1 MGIMDGKHCVITGGA
16 GSVGLASAKALAE
29 AGATIMLVD
38 RDIAALEKAADSI
51 GAKNTLVV
59 AADIANT
66 SEVQA
71 YVKQAAESWGK
82 IDVVFANAGIS
93 GTNASVADFPEDIFD
108 DVLDVNVRGTFL
120 TLKHAIPHIRDG
132 GSIVVTSSI
141 MGVRTR
147 PGTVGYITSKHA
159 LIGMVRCVARELGD
173 RNIRANIIAP
183 GPLEN
188 DFQQAIEDRV
198 STAMGVN
205 ATEMLNNM
213 IPLGRHGTAEEIS
226 RAVLFLASDQS
237 SFTTGAVLMA
247 DGGWHS

>member
-51 GAKNTLVV
+51 GANNTLVV
-59 AADIANT
+59 AADISKT

-71 YVKQAAESWGK
+71 FVKRAAESWGK

-93 GTNASVADFPEDIFD
+93 GTNASVADFPEDVFD
-108 DVLDVNVRGTFL
+108 DVMDINVRGTFL
-120 TLKHAIPHIRDG
+120 TLKHAIPHMRDG

-159 LIGMVRCVARELGD
+159 LIGMVRCVARELAG

-188 DFQQAIEDRV
+188 EFQQTIEDRV
-198 STAMGVN
+198 SAAMGVN

-237 SFTTGAVLMA
+237 SFTAGAVLMA

>member
-51 GAKNTLVV
+51 GANNTLVV
-59 AADIANT
+59 AADISKT

-71 YVKQAAESWGK
+71 FVKQAAESWGK

-147 PGTVGYITSKHA
+147 PGTVAYITSKHA
-159 LIGMVRCVARELGD
+159 LIGMVRCVARELAG

-188 DFQQAIEDRV
+188 EFQQTIEDRV
-198 STAMGVN
+198 SAAMGVN

>member
-1 MGIMDGKHCVITGGA
+1 M
-16 GSVGLASAKALAE
+16 
-29 AGATIMLVD
+29 
-38 RDIAALEKAADSI
+38 
-51 GAKNTLVV
+51 
-59 AADIANT
+59 
-66 SEVQA
+66 
-71 YVKQAAESWGK
+71 KQAAENWGK

-93 GTNASVADFPEDIFD
+93 GTNASDADFPEDVFD
-108 DVLDVNVRGTFL
+108 DVMDINVRGTFL
-120 TLKHAIPHIRDG
+120 TLKHAIPHMRDG

-147 PGTVGYITSKHA
+147 PGTVAYITSKHA
-159 LIGMVRCVARELGD
+159 LIGMVRCVARELAG

-188 DFQQAIEDRV
+188 EFQQTIEDRV
-198 STAMGVN
+198 SAAMGVN
-205 ATEMLNNM
+205 ATKMLNNM

>member
-51 GAKNTLVV
+51 GANNTLAV
-59 AADIANT
+59 AADISKT

-71 YVKQAAESWGK
+71 FMKQAAESWEK

-120 TLKHAIPHIRDG
+120 TLKYAIPHIQDG

-159 LIGMVRCVARELGD
+159 LIGMVRCVARELAG

-188 DFQQAIEDRV
+188 EFQQTIEDRV
-198 STAMGVN
+198 SAAMGVN

>member
-1 MGIMDGKHCVITGGA
+1 MGILDDKHCIITGGA
-16 GSVGLASAKALAE
+16 GSVGLASAKAMAE
-29 AGATIMLVD
+29 EGARIMLVD
-38 RDIAALEKAADSI
+38 RDMAELEQAADSI
-51 GAKNTLVV
+51 GAKDTLIA
-59 AADIANT
+59 AADISDST
-66 SEVQA
+66 QVQA
-71 YVKQAAESWGK
+71 FVKQAAENWGK

-93 GTNASVADFPEDIFD
+93 GTNASVADFPEDVFD
-108 DVLDVNVRGTFL
+108 DVMDINVRGTFL
-120 TLKHAIPHIRDG
+120 TLKHAIPHMRDG

-147 PGTVGYITSKHA
+147 PGTVAYITSKHA
-159 LIGMVRCVARELGD
+159 LIGMVRCVARELAG

-188 DFQQAIEDRV
+188 EFQQTIEDRV
-198 STAMGVN
+198 SAAMGVN

>member
-29 AGATIMLVD
+29 AGAKIMLVD
-38 RDIAALEKAADSI
+38 RDMAVLEKAADSI
-51 GAKNTLVV
+51 GAKNTLVA
-59 AADIANT
+59 AADISNT

-71 YVKQAAESWGK
+71 FVKQAAESWGK

-120 TLKHAIPHIRDG
+120 TLKHAIPHIQDG

-159 LIGMVRCVARELGD
+159 LIGMVRCVARELAG

-188 DFQQAIEDRV
+188 EFQQTIEDRV
-198 STAMGVN
+198 SAAMGVN

>member
-38 RDIAALEKAADSI
+38 RNIAALEKAADSI
-51 GAKNTLVV
+51 GANNTLVV
-59 AADIANT
+59 AADISNT

-71 YVKQAAESWGK
+71 FVKQAAKSWEK
-82 IDVVFANAGIS
+82 IDVIFANAGIS

-120 TLKHAIPHIRDG
+120 TLKYAIPHIQDG

-159 LIGMVRCVARELGD
+159 LIGMVRCVARELAG

-188 DFQQAIEDRV
+188 EFQQTIEDRV
-198 STAMGVN
+198 SAAMGVN